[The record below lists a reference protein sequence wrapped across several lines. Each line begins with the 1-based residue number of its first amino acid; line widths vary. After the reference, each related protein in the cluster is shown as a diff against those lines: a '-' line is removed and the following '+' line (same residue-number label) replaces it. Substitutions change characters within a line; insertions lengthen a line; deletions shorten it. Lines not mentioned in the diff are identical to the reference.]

1 MNKFRT
7 DPIYKVGDQ
16 VMFYAP
22 ERDSRRRAVKGRKYL
37 NPWIG
42 PCKIVKHAPNS
53 VTVRLWVPPGPG
65 QVNGA
70 HANAH
75 VQRIKPYIDRT
86 NGRWV
91 RSEDLSEREL
101 PEEVKKQKHDQL
113 MKELEAHQESLK
125 ELDYDGEATTKE
137 AMDFLDVPLNG
148 SPGDMVEW
156 PGAEGSPIPQV
167 EVEDPNMDPRDHA
180 RLGTQGHLGNPRGT
194 RAQKYLEKTAMLTP
208 DRVVIRV
215 PPKEEQRKPVAR
227 IPEAEDGPARNTR
240 RATRRRE
247 AAQEHLNQTSSA
259 LETLPRVGMVQLH
272 ELPSLLFLG
281 NINLVKKIYQEK
293 MSRKGVEAVHWT
305 NPMQGKLCECY

>member
-1 MNKFRT
+1 
-7 DPIYKVGDQ
+7 
-16 VMFYAP
+16 MFYAP
-22 ERDSRRRAVKGRKYL
+22 ERDSRRRAVKGRKYI

-65 QVNGA
+65 YVNGA
-70 HANAH
+70 YADAH
-75 VQRIKPYIDRT
+75 VQRIKPYIDRS

-91 RSEDLSEREL
+91 RSEDLAESEV

-125 ELDYDGEATTKE
+125 ELDYDGETTTKE

-148 SPGDMVEW
+148 SPGEMVEW

-167 EVEDPNMDPRDHA
+167 EVEDPNMHPRDHA
-180 RLGTQGHLGNPRGT
+180 RLGTQGHLGNPKGT

-215 PPKEEQRKPVAR
+215 PPKEERRELTKKNL
-227 IPEAEDGPARNTR
+227 EMEDGPARNTR
-240 RATRRRE
+240 RAVKERESTLTRSTDK
-247 AAQEHLNQTSSA
+247 LGA
-259 LETLPRVGMVQLH
+259 LGTLPRVGMVQLH

-293 MSRKGVEAVHWT
+293 RSRRGVEAVHWAET
-305 NPMQGKLCECY
+305 MKAPMCACH